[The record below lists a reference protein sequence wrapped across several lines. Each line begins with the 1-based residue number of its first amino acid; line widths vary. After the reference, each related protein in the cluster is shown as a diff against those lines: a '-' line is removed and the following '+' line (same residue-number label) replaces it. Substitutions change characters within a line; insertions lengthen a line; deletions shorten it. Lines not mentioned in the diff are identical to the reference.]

1 MSKPTHVA
9 VFDFDGTLLPK
20 TQKSL
25 FDIMDKTLSEGHRK
39 EIEEIRQNFFKKFH
53 SNQLT
58 PEEDRL
64 FYFQAAKVY
73 IKAGLSVSKVKSVL
87 AETKLRPFVPETIRF
102 LHEQGVP
109 IAIISYSYFQW
120 IDFVCEQNGV
130 SSFISK
136 IYAANLVIKD
146 GLICGYRPETFVFS
160 ENKGVFSRQF
170 ARQYGVP
177 EENILAVGDS
187 AADARL
193 GYLKKNRLGLAR
205 DQAEKEKIQEFFGE
219 VIITE
224 TFDPVL
230 EWLEK
235 KLAG

>member
-1 MSKPTHVA
+1 M
-9 VFDFDGTLLPK
+9 L
-20 TQKSL
+20 
-25 FDIMDKTLSEGHRK
+25 
-39 EIEEIRQNFFKKFH
+39 
-53 SNQLT
+53 
-58 PEEDRL
+58 
-64 FYFQAAKVY
+64 
-73 IKAGLSVSKVKSVL
+73 
-87 AETKLRPFVPETIRF
+87 
-102 LHEQGVP
+102 
-109 IAIISYSYFQW
+109 
-120 IDFVCEQNGV
+120 

-177 EENILAVGDS
+177 AENILAVGDS